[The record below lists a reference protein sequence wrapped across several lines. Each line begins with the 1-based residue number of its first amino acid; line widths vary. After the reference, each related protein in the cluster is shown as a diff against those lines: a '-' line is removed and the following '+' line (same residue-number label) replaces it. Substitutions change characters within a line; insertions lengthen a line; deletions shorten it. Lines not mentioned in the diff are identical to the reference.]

1 MKVGDE
7 LLWINGRH
15 LIGLSHSEAV
25 ELLAGTSSVV
35 QLVIARDA
43 VSSLCISFCLIMSL
57 VVCQL
62 DELIQKIHERPLLL
76 ACQDDGICECIVQW
90 SKF

>member
-1 MKVGDE
+1 MYRDGRLKVGDE

-15 LIGLSHSEAV
+15 LIGLSHNEAV

-43 VSSLCISFCLIMSL
+43 VSSLVS
-57 VVCQL
+57 
-62 DELIQKIHERPLLL
+62 
-76 ACQDDGICECIVQW
+76 
-90 SKF
+90 